1 MGGLA
6 LQQQLPQGFH
16 PPHGRTLTPIS
27 AKLTNGDLVFD
38 IKAGT
43 IGGGKDVLDGTALG
57 TVHLYNGAYTGLR
70 EFDVFYAPYF
80 ARDSN
85 HAQKIANELLF
96 DQISSAVEARY
107 PSMKYLSVARAG
119 PWKLFTNKK
128 LETFDDLKGLKIRAP
143 QIEGVIA
150 GLEQVGAKPT
160 VIPFNVLYGALQQ
173 GVVYGRATL
182 GNLMFTQKFYEVV
195 KHCYQNDWGIGLD
208 KQMINLG
215 IWNGLGEEYQ
225 NILTETFQELEPSD
239 FFRATEEAEAVNFAK
254 WREFNGEDS
263 TPLLDATAAQA
274 TLKPAI
280 KALSDD
286 IFGEGTYDKIQS
298 I

>member
-1 MGGLA
+1 M
-6 LQQQLPQGFH
+6 
-16 PPHGRTLTPIS
+16 
-27 AKLTNGDLVFD
+27 
-38 IKAGT
+38 
-43 IGGGKDVLDGTALG
+43 
-57 TVHLYNGAYTGLR
+57 
-70 EFDVFYAPYF
+70 
-80 ARDSN
+80 
-85 HAQKIANELLF
+85 
-96 DQISSAVEARY
+96 
-107 PSMKYLSVARAG
+107 
-119 PWKLFTNKK
+119 
-128 LETFDDLKGLKIRAP
+128 
-143 QIEGVIA
+143 
-150 GLEQVGAKPT
+150 
-160 VIPFNVLYGALQQ
+160 
-173 GVVYGRATL
+173 ATL
-182 GNLMFTQKFYEVV
+182 GNLMISQKFYEVV

-239 FFRATEEAEAVNFAK
+239 FFRATAEAEAVNFAQ

-274 TLKPAI
+274 TLEPAI